1 MRQEAWARGRG
12 CVSLSTIRLQGPAVS
27 QQGVAKGF
35 IPVSE
40 LCLQLFWLLLSPSC
54 LQSQCSVTLT
64 SSPAMALHN
73 SSLSAPIETA
83 VSPALCSPGAQ
94 CQCCPGSLSLSPE
107 PPSLL
112 LTCAPP
118 PLNTVHLAL
127 SPFLLPT
134 GRGQLALPQREGTL
148 HPNRPGGHDAAEGL

>member
-94 CQCCPGSLSLSPE
+94 CQCCPGSLSLSRATLTAAHMRPTTIKHSASGLI
-107 PPSLL
+107 SL
-112 LTCAPP
+112 PP
-118 PLNTVHLAL
+118 PH
-127 SPFLLPT
+127 
-134 GRGQLALPQREGTL
+134 R
-148 HPNRPGGHDAAEGL
+148 